1 MDKLKKMLGGIK
13 MLTEKE
19 LIKVTGGEASSLG
32 IGAIIGGI
40 ATFIIGVIDGFLRPL
55 SCHE

>member
-1 MDKLKKMLGGIK
+1 

-55 SCHE
+55 SCHEWN